1 MIGIGAPIEE
11 QPELL
16 RGILDAT
23 RLMVVVTDRAG
34 AVQLVNQTL
43 QRTTG
48 LSEAAYG
55 RPIWELTTYPGERD
69 SLRAAFTPLNRDAFA
84 SGQMFHISGVGGL
97 SRLVD
102 WDVRVLDGVEPQPIV
117 VFTGVDVSDRVAAQ
131 QRLREAEAFQH
142 DILDRLPAIVW
153 TTDRELRTTF
163 SAGGGLGALGLASG
177 QVSLLGTKI
186 SAYFQTDDPNHPG
199 IASHLRAL
207 AGESTMME
215 MDWFGRHYQSRLE
228 PLRDAQGEVI
238 GVIGLSFD
246 VTELVRTTQA
256 LKESEAHLR
265 RLIDANV
272 IGVYFWEERG
282 RVTQANDAFLELVGV
297 TRAEILSGA
306 ISWRELTVP
315 EFRPLDERALA
326 ELRASGRCAPYEK
339 ALQTGAGARIPV
351 LCGGATFDEAT
362 SDGQLVGVAFI
373 ADMRE
378 QVRLRDMRDQLLEKE
393 HAARMEVELANTR
406 LWLLVDGSKRL
417 SRTMSPN
424 DVLGAL
430 AALVIPALG
439 DWSYIVHRGWN
450 GGPRLVAGAHG
461 DPSKQLLVDRLRGS
475 PPDPAG
481 REGAGRVFRT
491 GEDVLYEDV
500 TPASLAPDAPD
511 GSLFG
516 VRDPEQL
523 RVLDQLSPRSILCV
537 PIAGRTGVDAVMML
551 VSGSDP
557 HRYDPEDVVLAR
569 DLAGR
574 AAVSLENGRLL
585 FEALD
590 AVRARDDFLAVAAH
604 ELRTPLTSLLLQIQ
618 LLHRAI
624 EHDRLNLAAA
634 GRSVIAAEGQA
645 RRLSNLVDGLLDVA
659 RLSSNR
665 MGLQVEEV
673 DLRELV
679 DGVASAMAP
688 DCRRAGCTL
697 TVTAP
702 PRAAVRWD
710 RVRIEQV
717 LTNLLSNAIKFGA
730 GRPIEMRAAIS
741 DGKAEISVRDHGIGI
756 SKEDQSR
763 IFGRF
768 ERAVSTRHFGGLG
781 LGLYISAQI
790 LRTHQ
795 GHLRVES
802 EPGEGACFIA
812 EIPRGVGAGAGA

>member
-1 MIGIGAPIEE
+1 MIGTGTPIEH

-16 RGILDAT
+16 RGVLDAT
-23 RLMVVVTDRAG
+23 RLLVIVTDQSG
-34 AVQLVNQTL
+34 AVQLVNRAVE
-43 QRTTG
+43 RTTG
-48 LSEAAYG
+48 LSPTTWRAAVWELAAYS
-55 RPIWELTTYPGERD
+55 GERA
-69 SLRAAFTPLNRDAFA
+69 SLRAAFEPFDPQAFPG
-84 SGQMFHISGVGGL
+84 GQMFHLAVASEAA
-97 SRLVD
+97 RLVD
-102 WDVRVLDGVEPQPIV
+102 WDVRVLEAEPPMV

-131 QRLREAEAFQH
+131 KRLQDAEAFQR
-142 DILDRLPAIVW
+142 DILDKLPAIVW

-163 SAGGGLGALGLASG
+163 SAGGGLAAIGLASG
-177 QVSLLGTKI
+177 QVSLLGTTV
-186 SAYFQTDDPNHPG
+186 SSYFQTEDPNHPG
-199 IASHLRAL
+199 ISSHLRAL

-215 MDWFGRHYQSRLE
+215 MSWFGRHFQSRLE
-228 PLRDAQGEVI
+228 PLRDHDGQIV

-265 RLIDANV
+265 RLVDANV
-272 IGVYFWEERG
+272 IGVFFWQENG
-282 RVTQANDAFLELVGV
+282 RITQANDAFLQLVELP
-297 TRAEILSGA
+297 REALSSA
-306 ISWRELTVP
+306 DVSWRELTPP
-315 EFRPLDERALA
+315 EFRPLDDRALG
-326 ELRASGRCAPYEK
+326 ELRASGRCTSYEK
-339 ALQTGAGARIPV
+339 AFVTRQGSRVPV
-351 LCGGATFDEAT
+351 LCGGATFDGAT
-362 SDGQLVGVAFI
+362 LEELAGVTFVVDI
-373 ADMRE
+373 RE
-378 QVRLRDMRDQLLEKE
+378 QVRLRDVRDQLLEKE
-393 HAARMEVELANTR
+393 HTARMEVEIANTR
-406 LWLLVDGSKRL
+406 LSLLVEGSKRL

-424 DVLGAL
+424 DVLATL
-430 AALVIPALG
+430 AALVIPGLG

-450 GGPRLVAGAHG
+450 GDGRLVAAAHG
-461 DPSKQLLVDRLRGS
+461 DPSKQRLLELLRGS

-481 REGAGRVFRT
+481 AEGAGRVFRT
-491 GEDVLYEDV
+491 GEVVLYEEI
-500 TPASLAPDAPD
+500 APGAAWGP
-511 GSLFG
+511 LFG
-516 VRDPEQL
+516 VRDPAQL
-523 RVLDQLSPRSILCV
+523 QILHDVAPRSLLCV
-537 PIAGRTGVDAVMML
+537 PIAGRSGADAVML
-551 VSGSDP
+551 LASATDP
-557 HRYDPEDVVLAR
+557 RRYDAEDVLLAR

-574 AAVSLENGRLL
+574 AAISLENGRLL

-634 GRSVIAAEGQA
+634 GRSVVAAEGQA

-659 RLSSNR
+659 RLASNR
-665 MGLQVEEV
+665 MGLHVEEL
-673 DLRELV
+673 DLRDLV

-688 DCRRAGCTL
+688 DCQRAGCKL

-710 RVRIEQV
+710 RGRIEQV

-730 GRPIEMRAAIS
+730 GHPIEMRAAVS
-741 DGKAEISVRDHGIGI
+741 DGHAEISVRDHGIGI
-756 SKEDQSR
+756 SKEDQGR

-812 EIPRGVGAGAGA
+812 ELPLGVGAGVGA